1 METICVQKILVPID
15 FSEASL
21 NALNTAIFMAQRQHA
36 QIILF
41 HVVNTYSILPNP
53 DHDIIYDSNLEK
65 LLDEHL
71 KNIRKLADKITNQY
85 FVDCRAFIRTGLV
98 SSEILR
104 ASIDFYADIIV
115 LSTYSTSSTNNHFR
129 IGSNTLS
136 VIKNANCPVLTVPP
150 EQKFEK
156 FSTIL
161 YPIRPVK
168 GALEQYDLAKTIL
181 RENKAELIVVGMVDN
196 THKESFELLNQET
209 ALLNQKLKE
218 DNLKAQSYFYFSQDM
233 PNKILEKA
241 QDFQADLLVLT
252 ATLDHKV
259 QDYYLGPFVERILHF
274 AKIPVLS
281 IRPKP
286 SDTLEIAPV
295 NHKNYATKMLGII

>member
-36 QIILF
+36 QLILF

-53 DHDIIYDSNLEK
+53 DHEIIYDSNLEM

-71 KNIRKLADKITNQY
+71 KKIRKLADSITNQY

-104 ASIDFYADIIV
+104 AAIDFYADIIV
-115 LSTYSTSSTNNHFR
+115 LGTYSTSSPINHFR
-129 IGSNTLS
+129 IGSNALCI
-136 VIKNANCPVLTVPP
+136 IKNATCPVLTVPP

-156 FSTIL
+156 FNTIL

-168 GALEQYDLAKTIL
+168 GALEQYDLAKNIL
-181 RENKAELIVVGMVDN
+181 RENKAELVIIGMVDN
-196 THKESFELLNQET
+196 TEKESFELLNQET
-209 ALLNQKLKE
+209 ALLNQRLKE
-218 DNLKAQSYFYFSQDM
+218 DNLKAQSYFYFSQDI
-233 PNKILEKA
+233 PNKILEKV

-252 ATLDHKV
+252 ATLDLKV
-259 QDYYLGPFVERILHF
+259 RDYYLGPIVERILHF
-274 AKIPVLS
+274 AQIPVLS

-286 SDTLEIAPV
+286 SDTLEVAPV
-295 NHKNYATKMLGII
+295 NHNNYATKMLGII